1 MRLKDGKRFITVD
14 KQTDREKANE
24 QIQKSS
30 FLKTDYYPT
39 TMHINKVNPWA
50 TKWISR
56 NEISKEWAKYIV
68 NEDTVTGKNSALY
81 KTHKPN
87 NPVRLSTTGCNTAIE
102 NLSRFIEGVC
112 APLTNNIETRIRD
125 TSHLLDIID
134 ELNSERIPDNT
145 ILVSFDIINM
155 YPSIDNDRG
164 IAAVRNAL
172 ETRAYKSPS
181 TDCIIEGLEICLKC
195 NNSRFG
201 SQNLLQLNGTATGAP
216 NSCSYADLAVFDID
230 KSVLQAKRN
239 TFQEMRYFG
248 RYRDDCLALW
258 TGPLQKLELFLM
270 FLNSIDSNLQF
281 TIEVGGNELCFLD
294 LKLTLK
300 DNKIHTTVYSKPT
313 DSHLYLQAD
322 SCHHLPS
329 SLGIQKGVALRLRR
343 IYSTDE
349 EFNNKSKSINLRML
363 KNLSMTL

>member
-134 ELNSERIPDNT
+134 ELNSERILLNT
-145 ILVSFDIINM
+145 VLVSLDIVNM
-155 YPSIDNDRG
+155 
-164 IAAVRNAL
+164 
-172 ETRAYKSPS
+172 
-181 TDCIIEGLEICLKC
+181 
-195 NNSRFG
+195 
-201 SQNLLQLNGTATGAP
+201 
-216 NSCSYADLAVFDID
+216 
-230 KSVLQAKRN
+230 
-239 TFQEMRYFG
+239 
-248 RYRDDCLALW
+248 
-258 TGPLQKLELFLM
+258 
-270 FLNSIDSNLQF
+270 
-281 TIEVGGNELCFLD
+281 
-294 LKLTLK
+294 
-300 DNKIHTTVYSKPT
+300 
-313 DSHLYLQAD
+313 
-322 SCHHLPS
+322 
-329 SLGIQKGVALRLRR
+329 
-343 IYSTDE
+343 
-349 EFNNKSKSINLRML
+349 
-363 KNLSMTL
+363 

>member
-1 MRLKDGKRFITVD
+1 MNAV
-14 KQTDREKANE
+14 
-24 QIQKSS
+24 
-30 FLKTDYYPT
+30 P
-39 TMHINKVNPWA
+39 
-50 TKWISR
+50 
-56 NEISKEWAKYIV
+56 
-68 NEDTVTGKNSALY
+68 GKNSTLY

-102 NLSRFIEGVC
+102 NLSRFIEVVC

-145 ILVSFDIINM
+145 ILVSFDLINM

-164 IAAVRNAL
+164 IVAVKNAL

-181 TDCIIEGLEICLKC
+181 TGCIIEGLEICLKC
-195 NNSRFG
+195 NNPRFG

-248 RYRDDCLALW
+248 RYCDDFLALW
-258 TGPLQKLELFLM
+258 TDPLQKLE
-270 FLNSIDSNLQF
+270 
-281 TIEVGGNELCFLD
+281 
-294 LKLTLK
+294 
-300 DNKIHTTVYSKPT
+300 
-313 DSHLYLQAD
+313 
-322 SCHHLPS
+322 
-329 SLGIQKGVALRLRR
+329 
-343 IYSTDE
+343 
-349 EFNNKSKSINLRML
+349 
-363 KNLSMTL
+363 